1 MLAVRGAQRQEQQG
15 WGGYVAGVRDR
26 DVALR
31 VRAADGP
38 TDSVD
43 ALGLVIVVTSEFE
56 LRDEQVVRAVLAE
69 QCVATPGRARV
80 RRVPAPKPL
89 R

>member
-1 MLAVRGAQRQEQQG
+1 M
-15 WGGYVAGVRDR
+15 AGVRDR

-31 VRAADGP
+31 VRAADRL
-38 TDSVD
+38 TDGVD
-43 ALGLVIVVTSEFE
+43 ALGFVVKMPAERE
-56 LRDEQVVRAVLAE
+56 LGDEQVVRAVVAE
-69 QCVATPGRARV
+69 QCVAAPGRARV